1 MDKLTIL
8 ALRIVIALCLA
19 GSLFVQVVLVPLFW
33 LDLED
38 VELWARISLVVIIVL
53 GIVTMQVTAVCVWQL
68 LSMVRKG
75 SVFSDG
81 AFRYVDVIFWA
92 VAAAS
97 VLVFALAVLLAPGG
111 TAPGIVGLICG
122 ISLAVAGAALVVL
135 VLRMLLTQALARD
148 AEVQHLRS
156 ELDEVI

>member
-38 VELWARISLVVIIVL
+38 VELWARISLIVIIVL

-75 SVFSDG
+75 SV
-81 AFRYVDVIFWA
+81 IFGA

-111 TAPGIVGLICG
+111 AAPGIVGLICG

>member
-38 VELWARISLVVIIVL
+38 VELWARISLIVIIVL

-75 SVFSDG
+75 SVFSHG
-81 AFRYVDVIFWA
+81 AFRYVDVIFGA

-111 TAPGIVGLICG
+111 TAPGVVGLICG

>member
-33 LDLED
+33 FDLED

-75 SVFSDG
+75 SVFSHG
-81 AFRYVDVIFWA
+81 AFRYVDVIFGA
-92 VAAAS
+92 VATAS

-111 TAPGIVGLICG
+111 TAPGVVGLICG

>member
-1 MDKLTIL
+1 
-8 ALRIVIALCLA
+8 
-19 GSLFVQVVLVPLFW
+19 
-33 LDLED
+33 
-38 VELWARISLVVIIVL
+38 
-53 GIVTMQVTAVCVWQL
+53 
-68 LSMVRKG
+68 
-75 SVFSDG
+75 
-81 AFRYVDVIFWA
+81 VDVIFGA

-111 TAPGIVGLICG
+111 TAPGVVGLICG

>member
-33 LDLED
+33 FDLED

-75 SVFSDG
+75 SVFSHG
-81 AFRYVDVIFWA
+81 AFRYVDVIFGA

-111 TAPGIVGLICG
+111 TAPGVVGLICG

>member
-8 ALRIVIALCLA
+8 ALRIVIALCLV
-19 GSLFVQVVLVPLFW
+19 GSLFVQVVIVPLFW

-53 GIVTMQVTAVCVWQL
+53 GIVTLQVTAVCVWQL

-75 SVFSDG
+75 SVFSHG
-81 AFRYVDVIFWA
+81 AFRYVDVIFGA
-92 VAAAS
+92 VAVAS

-122 ISLAVAGAALVVL
+122 ISLAIAGAALVVL